1 MKNLIKKSL
10 LIVAVLTTV
19 VISATNINNNLDIK
33 VSTIDSKLIDLRLK
47 NSDGDLTISVKD
59 SYGEVLYSEKFE
71 GVYFS
76 KKYDLQ
82 TLPTG
87 NYYFEVEGSTKIN
100 LMPFTVTRRGFE
112 FKNEIASTY
121 YKPTVRQEGD
131 LVLIS
136 KIAFNKENFEI
147 NLYDEESNLLYNE
160 LLNGKINLD
169 KALNLKDLKSGSYKL
184 VTKSEGKV
192 FEQNVYKK

>member
-59 SYGEVLYSEKFE
+59 SYGEVLYSEEFS
-71 GVYFS
+71 GSYFS
-76 KKYDLQ
+76 KKYDLN

-100 LMPFTVTRRGFE
+100 LMPFTVTSKGFE
-112 FKNEIASTY
+112 FNNEITSTY
-121 YKPTVRQEGD
+121 YKPTIRQEGD
-131 LVLIS
+131 LILIS
-136 KIAFNKENFEI
+136 KIAFNQENLEI

-160 LLNGKINLD
+160 LLNGEVNLG
-169 KALNLKDLKSGSYKL
+169 KALSLKDLRTGNYKL
-184 VTKSEGKV
+184 VTKSAGKV